1 MDDQELNRL
10 LQEWKAPNAPPHLRP
25 PRAHA
30 SRLRCL
36 ISGTIRVPAPVAIAA
51 LLVLFML
58 QNTDDVHV
66 ELLWWDLTWPL
77 WLIVLLSAA
86 LGAFVWLGLG
96 VIRRHRRRKERREER
111 RD

>member
-1 MDDQELNRL
+1 MATAPQVLLLDDGELDDVQAVL
-10 LQEWKAPNAPPHLRP
+10 DEAG
-25 PRAHA
+25 
-30 SRLRCL
+30 
-36 ISGTIRVPAPVAIAA
+36 ISYGRIRGGAIAAIGGGA

>member
-1 MDDQELNRL
+1 MTMEN
-10 LQEWKAPNAPPHLRP
+10 
-25 PRAHA
+25 
-30 SRLRCL
+30 
-36 ISGTIRVPAPVAIAA
+36 VPAGTEDQHGRALGGGAIAAIGGGA